1 MTRGGLPVVIVD
13 RWSEVTPELLAQKW
27 DWISSQPRSHWDW
40 RRLFVDHWLQR
51 LDESRPALGSDDAST
66 FHQQAF
72 ESEETGEQSEEPGG
86 EDVIA
91 EGKVKG

>member
-1 MTRGGLPVVIVD
+1 LPVVIVD

-51 LDESRPALGSDDAST
+51 LDESRPALSSGDT
-66 FHQQAF
+66 TNVFQQAM
-72 ESEETGEQSEEPGG
+72 ESEDIEE
-86 EDVIA
+86 
-91 EGKVKG
+91 